1 MNRRDTVIALL
12 AIGATAGPFAAFAQ
26 QQPGKARRILLYTTS
41 AQARDW
47 FVGGMRDLGWIE
59 GRNIT
64 VKVNAAQE
72 VDEAALRS
80 ALLDRNQPVDVV
92 VMAAALRI
100 RAAMNVTE
108 TVPIVGIDLESDPV
122 AGGFVKSLARP
133 GANVS
138 GVWMDLPE
146 LTGKHLQLLREAVSP
161 LRRVGVVWDDRFA
174 GPHFAHAETAARAL
188 NMTLSSVAI
197 HGAADI
203 AGAMERMLAQRPQAL
218 LVLSSPTVFVSLPRI
233 AELARDHRLPSVCL
247 FSTYADAGGFLSYG
261 PDFSSMYRQ
270 LAGYVDRILKGARVG
285 DLPIER
291 PTRFELVINLKT
303 AKALGLTIPQ
313 SVRQRAD
320 RVIE

>member
-26 QQPGKARRILLYTTS
+26 QQPGKTRRILLYTTS

-47 FVGGMRDLGWIE
+47 FVAGMRDLGWIE

-122 AGGFVKSLARP
+122 AGGFSMSR
-133 GANVS
+133 NCIS
-138 GVWMDLPE
+138 
-146 LTGKHLQLLREAVSP
+146 
-161 LRRVGVVWDDRFA
+161 A
-174 GPHFAHAETAARAL
+174 GTC
-188 NMTLSSVAI
+188 SC
-197 HGAADI
+197 
-203 AGAMERMLAQRPQAL
+203 
-218 LVLSSPTVFVSLPRI
+218 PTWR
-233 AELARDHRLPSVCL
+233 
-247 FSTYADAGGFLSYG
+247 AGGERACPGWGMRHTARS
-261 PDFSSMYRQ
+261 RQ
-270 LAGYVDRILKGARVG
+270 TGCARYSR
-285 DLPIER
+285 R
-291 PTRFELVINLKT
+291 PRRRST
-303 AKALGLTIPQ
+303 G
-313 SVRQRAD
+313 
-320 RVIE
+320 